1 MTLKN
6 HGHDIYD
13 VHPRARTI
21 MAEFLETCCGKE
33 RTRITS
39 EGIDSTVA
47 AKALIDEFSGRATVI
62 AQMRADEAVSTKDRD
77 FWLTVLKEVEKLIE

>member
-21 MAEFLETCCGKE
+21 MAEFLENCCGKE
-33 RTRITS
+33 KTPNES
-39 EGIDSTVA
+39 EGSDPLVA
-47 AKALIDEFSGRATVI
+47 AKALINEFSGLATVI
-62 AQMRADEAVSTKDRD
+62 AQTRSDEAESIKDRE
-77 FWLTVLKEVEKLIE
+77 FWLIVLKEVEKLIK